1 MGDEPQYQGLHPLA
15 FQRRAIAPT
24 LVLVFPPSH
33 FLLELC
39 LSAVFLSTSDHDQQQ
54 NSGIY
59 ITTVSGFGLWLL
71 QMWEVRFLNC
81 WGKNSCYKL
90 SLDVCPHAPSDAVP
104 QPKCSSG
111 TMSLD
116 TPSLVGSSPNR
127 RDSALR
133 NGMSGEHFSA
143 LCSLGILIAK
153 YPYGSLGRKYLRYWD
168 ALPLPQDTNSTN
180 ELLSKTPWSD

>member
-1 MGDEPQYQGLHPLA
+1 MGDEPQCQGLHPLA
-15 FQRRAIAPT
+15 FQRATAPT

-39 LSAVFLSTSDHDQQQ
+39 LSTVFLSTSDHDQQQ
-54 NSGIY
+54 NSGVY

-71 QMWEVRFLNC
+71 HMCEVRFLNR
-81 WGKNSCYKL
+81 WGKNSCFKL
-90 SLDVCPHAPSDAVP
+90 SLDVCPHASAGAVP

-127 RDSALR
+127 RDSALG

-143 LCSLGILIAK
+143 LCSLGIFIAK

-168 ALPLPQDTNSTN
+168 IFLLPQDINSTN
-180 ELLSKTPWSD
+180 ELLSKTLWSD